1 MSYVNSFYTDDSL
14 GLVTTDGVK
23 MLRKENPYFPRVVES
38 LRKGKYN
45 QAVELTD
52 LASRLKKV
60 GSFYLENGRI
70 CHNSTIMPEGLSN
83 RIVQFADLG
92 ISTLPYV
99 RFWENLVQNTCESAR
114 EELFLFLENN
124 HIPVTEDGCFICY
137 KRVSEIFFDLWTG
150 KINNSP
156 GQKPKMDRKDSDPD
170 RKNACS
176 RGLHVAAF
184 SYAHDQY
191 SNGNLIEVKVNPRDV
206 VAVPE
211 DHNNE
216 KMRVCEYEV
225 LAQIGEPRKAI
236 IFPKFAVDNL
246 VLVYPDLDR
255 TDCLNGKVLAIIE
268 EEGKEPSYDVL
279 VLATGEIV
287 KFSQSHVH
295 WMDEEDENE
304 DAQEEPDEDSDDD
317 FEDTGDEDENED
329 EELEVE
335 EEEDDEDDD
344 LA

>member
-1 MSYVNSFYTDDSL
+1 
-14 GLVTTDGVK
+14 
-23 MLRKENPYFPRVVES
+23 
-38 LRKGKYN
+38 
-45 QAVELTD
+45 
-52 LASRLKKV
+52 
-60 GSFYLENGRI
+60 
-70 CHNSTIMPEGLSN
+70 
-83 RIVQFADLG
+83 
-92 ISTLPYV
+92 
-99 RFWENLVQNTCESAR
+99 
-114 EELFLFLENN
+114 
-124 HIPVTEDGCFICY
+124 
-137 KRVSEIFFDLWTG
+137 
-150 KINNSP
+150 
-156 GQKPKMDRKDSDPD
+156 MDRKDCDPD